1 MKQILNYIQEKLVIN
16 KDSKCKDTFLFHSYN
31 TSFTIFLPFK
41 IDVKFEE
48 KNNTVI
54 INKIQKNKN
63 TYNETVY
70 EFYHNDDLLMKLSK
84 IGVKNLFIRPANK
97 ICPKIYYL
105 NGLEINKSCNITL
118 HDNLKNIIEKH

>member
-84 IGVKNLFIRPANK
+84 
-97 ICPKIYYL
+97 
-105 NGLEINKSCNITL
+105 NGKSS
-118 HDNLKNIIEKH
+118 